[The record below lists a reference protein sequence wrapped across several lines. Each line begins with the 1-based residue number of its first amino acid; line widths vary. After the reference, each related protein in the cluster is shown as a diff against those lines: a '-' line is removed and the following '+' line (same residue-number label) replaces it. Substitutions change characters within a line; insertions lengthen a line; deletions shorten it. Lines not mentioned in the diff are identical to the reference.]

1 MYAIDVT
8 GMYARARRLARI
20 PDRIWN
26 VKIGTN
32 EWYWKMYPAAAG
44 YLVVF
49 AVVSVE
55 FPTELR

>member
-1 MYAIDVT
+1 MHDEEEEEEE
-8 GMYARARRLARI
+8 ARI
-20 PDRIWN
+20 LDRIWD

>member
-1 MYAIDVT
+1 MHDEEE
-8 GMYARARRLARI
+8 GEEEEEARI
-20 PDRIWN
+20 LDRIWD